1 MLYFTHKLL
10 EETKAKE
17 LARLLMM
24 SPDWVDGK
32 VSATVG
38 PIKRNLQLNFGKEDH
53 SKFSTEIIS
62 IIENDSWIQNY
73 SFPAKIFNI
82 LFTRTGAGMFY
93 GPHVDLP
100 YLPTGRRDLSFTI
113 FLNEPKDYK
122 GGELILYISP
132 EKKQIKLNPGEMI
145 IYPTKY
151 LHEVKEVTE
160 GERMVCVG
168 WIESQIP
175 RDDDR
180 ESLFLMK
187 TGILE
192 ITKQLGNNPNPAI
205 QNLRVSFN
213 NIYKRF
219 LN

>member
-1 MLYFTHKLL
+1 MLYFAGNLFNQEKSD
-10 EETKAKE
+10 E
-17 LARLLMM
+17 LRKRLIL
-24 SPDWVDGK
+24 SNNWVDGK
-32 VSATVG
+32 ASAKGSEV
-38 PIKRNLQLNFGKEDH
+38 KRNLQLNHCDEKKSITAEVIAKIED
-53 SKFSTEIIS
+53 
-62 IIENDSWIQNY
+62 DSLMNSF
-73 SFPAKIFNI
+73 SFPAKIFNV
-82 LFTRTGAGMFY
+82 LFTRTGVGMYY
-93 GPHVDLP
+93 GPHVDFP
-100 YLPTGRRDLSFTI
+100 YLSKGRRDLSFTI
-113 FLNEPKDYK
+113 FLNNPNEYE

-132 EKKQIKLNPGEMI
+132 EKKQIKMNQGDII

-187 TGILE
+187 TGMSE
-192 ITKQLGNNPNPAI
+192 ISKQLGNKPNPAM
-205 QNLRVSFN
+205 QQMKVSFN